1 MTRTAKRSVVLLLI
15 PWLAAC
21 STPPTATIPP
31 SPQPVSVS
39 FSPSLEPVRDALNAC
54 ANSLPEIALFV
65 EKVPAPA
72 QDFKTNDLI
81 IWWGEKPEDM
91 NYAFPL
97 AEDELVV
104 IINPENP
111 NTALSGSELNAL
123 FNGRVENW
131 SDISIYNRPV
141 SVWIYPPDNKLS
153 VAFKSGILSAQ
164 RFSRLAYLAPT
175 PQAMLEAVAGDP
187 GGIGYVPR
195 SWLTPKVSRSSI
207 DPNLQIALRKPIL
220 ALVNSDPQGN
230 LLALLSCLQ
239 TGVGQERLLDHYSP
253 TR

>member
-1 MTRTAKRSVVLLLI
+1 MTRTVERSVLLLLI
-15 PWLAAC
+15 LWVAAC
-21 STPPTATIPP
+21 GAPPTATIPP

-39 FSPSLEPVRDALNAC
+39 FSPSMEPVRDALHTC
-54 ANSLPEIALFV
+54 ANTLPEIALFV
-65 EKVPAPA
+65 EKTPASA
-72 QDFKTNDLI
+72 QDFETIDMI
-81 IWWGEKPEDM
+81 IWWGEKPEEMD
-91 NYAFPL
+91 YAFSL

-111 NTALSGSELNAL
+111 NSALSASELNAL
-123 FNGRVENW
+123 FNGRVEHW
-131 SDISIYNRPV
+131 SDISTYNQPV

-153 VAFKSGILSAQ
+153 VAFKSGILSAP
-164 RFSRLAYLAPT
+164 RFSLLAYLAPT

-207 DPNLQIALRKPIL
+207 DPNLQITLRKPIL
-220 ALVNSDPQGN
+220 ALVNSEPQDN
-230 LLALLSCLQ
+230 ILALLSCLQ
-239 TGVGQERLLDHYSP
+239 TGVGQERLLDHYYP